1 MKRFLLPL
9 VGFSILLLFLG
20 AGLSLNPRELP
31 SPLVGKPTPP
41 FSAARLDDAA
51 GRISPSDMAGR
62 AWLLNVW
69 ASWCASCRIE
79 HPLLMQF
86 AQRQGTPLV
95 GLNYK
100 DGREDARQW
109 LAQQG
114 NPYLQSAF
122 DPEGRLGMDFGV
134 YGVPETFVIDK
145 RGVIR
150 LRHAGPL
157 SEEVLQR
164 KILPLL
170 KELENG

>member
-9 VGFSILLLFLG
+9 AVFSVLLLFLG
-20 AGLSLNPRELP
+20 AGLNLNPRELP

-41 FSAARLDDAA
+41 FSAVRLDDAA

-100 DGREDARQW
+100 DGQEDARQW
-109 LAQQG
+109 LAQHG
-114 NPYLQSAF
+114 NPYQQSAF